1 MNRHPI
7 RAVGPHAERPAH
19 VAQPEQE
26 PAPVEDAVQVIE
38 EPGFEDELA
47 AITPELGS
55 VQESRLYRLLPTIAA
70 VIVTSW
76 TVFFIYA
83 HWRYADGG
91 LTAADVANFV
101 RDWALPVVLVAVA
114 WLLAM
119 RSSARE
125 AHRFGTV
132 AGALEQ
138 QSRILEERLA
148 TVNRELGLAREF
160 LSAETRELE
169 FLGRGATERI
179 SETAETLQGLIRDNG
194 AQVDAIASVSATA
207 LENMNR
213 LRQDLPVVAASA
225 RDMTNQIANAG
236 RSASEQIDRLSAEYE
251 RLRDAGHANEDQI
264 SRLEERT
271 SEAIA
276 AARGQVDDLASLAEQ
291 RLAELRENSDELRR
305 TMSVHEEEAL
315 AAVKTRTTRLGSELS
330 AYHARLA
337 EQEDA
342 HLARLEQRLQATRE
356 QVDELHRRINNEAEH
371 ADQAGQQRLEA
382 LRNSTGTL
390 LAELEELERQA
401 DAESHRRLGAIKD
414 SVGELDSVMTK
425 REQRFAKGLVER
437 KQSWQD
443 AEEAALNR
451 LGERMAALDADLSAR
466 REQEIA
472 QTLMLTEHSEAVAQ
486 RLQAAAAE
494 VDNVVAR
501 TRAAEEAL
509 SAQVAGF
516 AHSLGDTRELI
527 DEADAALNSAAD
539 AGARVLQL
547 VQTGAQH
554 ARGDLL
560 AALAAAAEQ
569 IEAMEG
575 RRATVASSFADTG
588 NRTQQL
594 SDMLE
599 ATTEQSGRVASDIAA
614 AAANIE
620 VLNDSQSRQLN
631 HLRQELAAFEEH
643 YAATV
648 RTLTASLSNVV
659 EAARGELAATQLL
672 HSDTQ
677 DELVVA
683 LATRVGQQSA
693 AAIEAA
699 LEEGGVS
706 VAEEMAEKMREAA
719 ETGRGAVVQ
728 LRDQLGRVHE
738 LTSNLE
744 ARIAHARE
752 QAEENVDNDFSRRV
766 ALITERLNSTA
777 IDLDKFLATEVSET
791 AWTSYLKGDRGIFTR
806 KAVRLLDNR
815 EAREIAEL
823 YNSDVEFRGHVNR
836 YVHDFEAMLRSLLST
851 RNGNSLGVTI
861 LSSDMGK
868 LYVALAQAIERLRQ

>member
-7 RAVGPHAERPAH
+7 RTVGQQADRVAH
-19 VAQPEQE
+19 TGESEQDFPSVDEEAQVSDEESSWEQPEAFAPQSESVQE
-26 PAPVEDAVQVIE
+26 TRLHRLLPS
-38 EPGFEDELA
+38 LA
-47 AITPELGS
+47 AIAIGL
-55 VQESRLYRLLPTIAA
+55 
-70 VIVTSW
+70 W

-83 HWRYADGG
+83 HWRQAGEG
-91 LTAADVANFV
+91 LGAADVANLV
-101 RDWALPVVLVAVA
+101 SVWALPVVLVAVA

-125 AHRFGTV
+125 AHRFGHV

-138 QSRILEERLA
+138 QSRVLEERLA

-169 FLGRGATERI
+169 FLGRGASERI
-179 SETAETLQGLIRDNG
+179 SETAGNLQDLIRGNG
-194 AQVDAIASVSATA
+194 AQVDAIASVSVTA

-264 SRLEERT
+264 SRLEART
-271 SEAIA
+271 GEAIVA
-276 AARGQVDDLASLAEQ
+276 AKGKVDDLAALAER
-291 RLAELRENSDELRR
+291 RLAELRQVSDEFRR
-305 TMSVHEEEAL
+305 TMTVQEEEAL

-342 HLARLEQRLQATRE
+342 HVARLEQRLQATRE
-356 QVDELHRRINNEAEH
+356 QVDELHHRIGSEAEH
-371 ADQAGQQRLEA
+371 ADQTGQQRLEA

-401 DAESHRRLGAIKD
+401 VAESHRRLGTIKE
-414 SVGELDSVMTK
+414 SVGELDGVLTK
-425 REQRFAKGLVER
+425 REQRFAKSLAER
-437 KQSWQD
+437 NQKWNE
-443 AEEAALNR
+443 AEDAALTR
-451 LGERMAALDADLSAR
+451 LDERMAALDADLSAR
-466 REQEIA
+466 REQEVA
-472 QTLMLTEHSEAVAQ
+472 QTLMLTEHSEAIAQ

-494 VDNVVAR
+494 VENAVDR

-509 SAQVAGF
+509 AGRVASF

-547 VQTGAQH
+547 VQSGVH
-554 ARGDLL
+554 NARGDLL
-560 AALAAAAEQ
+560 DALTMANTQIGAVEERTASVAA
-569 IEAMEG
+569 
-575 RRATVASSFADTG
+575 SFADTG
-588 NRTQQL
+588 NQTQQL
-594 SDMLE
+594 GAMLDQISE
-599 ATTEQSGRVASDIAA
+599 RSSQVSSSIAA
-614 AAANIE
+614 AASGVAALSETQGTN
-620 VLNDSQSRQLN
+620 LND
-631 HLRQELAAFEEH
+631 LRQELALFEKQ
-643 YAATV
+643 YATTV
-648 RTLTASLSNVV
+648 EALTTSLHDVV
-659 EAARGELAATQLL
+659 EAARGELASTQLL

-677 DELVVA
+677 DQLVAA
-683 LATRVGQQSA
+683 LATRLGQQSA

-706 VAEEMAEKMREAA
+706 VADELAEKMRHAA

-728 LRDQLGRVHE
+728 LRDQLGRIHE

-744 ARIAHARE
+744 ARIARARE

-777 IDLDKFLATEVSET
+777 IDLDHFLATEVSET

-815 EAREIAEL
+815 EARDIAEL
-823 YNSDVEFRGHVNR
+823 YNSDTDFRGHVNR

>member
-7 RAVGPHAERPAH
+7 RAIGSQAERPTR
-19 VAQPEQE
+19 VTEPEQE
-26 PAPVEDAVQVIE
+26 PSPADEVAQVFDDEGVGE
-38 EPGFEDELA
+38 EPDGSAPEFESLQEPRLHRRLPALA
-47 AITPELGS
+47 AIVVAL
-55 VQESRLYRLLPTIAA
+55 
-70 VIVTSW
+70 W
-76 TVFFIYA
+76 TAFFMYA
-83 HWRYADGG
+83 HWPQANAG
-91 LTAADVANFV
+91 LSAAEVANLV
-101 RDWALPVVLVAVA
+101 GNWALPVVLVAVA

-125 AHRFGTV
+125 AHRFGNV

-169 FLGRGATERI
+169 FLGRGASERI
-179 SETAETLQGLIRDNG
+179 SETAGTLQSLIRDNG

-236 RSASEQIDRLSAEYE
+236 RSASEQIDRLSTEYE

-271 SEAIA
+271 GEAIA
-276 AARGQVDDLASLAEQ
+276 AARGQVDELAALAEQ
-291 RLAELRENSDELRR
+291 RLSELRQRSDELRR
-305 TMSVHEEEAL
+305 TMSVQEEEAF
-315 AAVKTRTTRLGSELS
+315 AAVKSRTTRLGSELS

-342 HLARLEQRLQATRE
+342 HLARLEQRLQTTRE
-356 QVDELHRRINNEAEH
+356 QVDALHQRISTEAEH
-371 ADQAGQQRLEA
+371 ADQTGQQRLIA
-382 LRNSTGTL
+382 LRDSTGTL

-401 DAESHRRLGAIKD
+401 DAESKRRLAAIKD
-414 SVGELDSVMTK
+414 LVGELDSVLTK
-425 REQRFAKGLVER
+425 REQRFAKSLAER
-437 KQSWQD
+437 KQSWSD
-443 AEEAALNR
+443 AEEAAMAHLS
-451 LGERMAALDADLSAR
+451 ERMAALDADISAR

-472 QTLMLTEHSEAVAQ
+472 QTLMLTEHSEGVAQ

-494 VDNVVAR
+494 VDAVVAR
-501 TRAAEEAL
+501 TREAEEAL
-509 SAQVAGF
+509 ATRVTGF

-527 DEADAALNSAAD
+527 DEADAALNAAAD
-539 AGARVLQL
+539 MGERVFQL
-547 VQTGAQH
+547 VQTGAHQV
-554 ARGDLL
+554 RGDLL
-560 AALAAAAEQ
+560 EALAAATAQ
-569 IEAMEG
+569 IDTVEG
-575 RRATVASSFADTG
+575 RTANVTASFTSADEQ
-588 NRTQQL
+588 TQRL
-594 SDMLE
+594 SGVLNDM
-599 ATTEQSGRVASDIAA
+599 AEQSGRVASNIAA
-614 AAANIE
+614 AAADLA
-620 VLNDSQSRQLN
+620 VLGDTQGNQLD
-631 HLRQELAAFEEH
+631 LMRQELAAFEEQ

-648 RTLTASLSNVV
+648 QSLIASLHDII
-659 EAARGELAATQLL
+659 EATRGELASTQLL
-672 HSDTQ
+672 HSETQ
-677 DELVVA
+677 QELAAA
-683 LATRVGQQSA
+683 LAAQVGQQSA

-699 LEEGGVS
+699 LQEAGVS
-706 VAEEMAEKMREAA
+706 VAEEMAEKMRQAA

-728 LRDQLGRVHE
+728 LRDQLGRIHE

-744 ARIAHARE
+744 ARIARARE

-777 IDLDKFLATEVSET
+777 IDLDHFLATEVSET

-815 EAREIAEL
+815 EARDIAEL
-823 YNSDVEFRGHVNR
+823 YNTDNEFRGHVNR